1 MRTRIYDVH
10 KTHSGKRVVQSGTVS
25 EWFVFGIIKFI
36 FKIMFYLCFFWL
48 IIPIKL
54 LKRK

>member
-10 KTHSGKRVVQSGTVS
+10 KTQRGKRVVQSGTVS

-36 FKIMFYLCFFWL
+36 FKTTFYLCFFWL

>member
-10 KTHSGKRVVQSGTVS
+10 KTQRGKRVVQSGTVS

-36 FKIMFYLCFFWL
+36 FKTTFYLCFFWL

-54 LKRK
+54 LKK